1 MIKEVSTKWL
11 SAFIKCHGHFNVIK
25 SQRVEITFSSILSIS
40 SISSLY
46 RISKYLTSLVWKYL
60 RQDGQLVFVSRW
72 QKCYFCKEFD
82 KQVFNKTY
90 QGTYLMRHQFALI
103 CYIQNNWL
111 WYLNFYVMMV
121 EKCSMT
127 LMYKLCIFL
136 KINNWSNN
144 KIILLLLSIF
154 KILIGSTDQQ
164 TEPFYDTFCLLTH
177 QF

>member
-1 MIKEVSTKWL
+1 M
-11 SAFIKCHGHFNVIK
+11 
-25 SQRVEITFSSILSIS
+25 
-40 SISSLY
+40 
-46 RISKYLTSLVWKYL
+46 

-90 QGTYLMRHQFALI
+90 QVTYLMRHQFALI

-154 KILIGSTDQQ
+154 KNWELLLDERTNKPFFTTHSAYWLINYIHRQSYVPSQLQLHWYLVILG
-164 TEPFYDTFCLLTH
+164 YL
-177 QF
+177 